1 MADDFDFGFSAVST
15 EEFKKTQPTEVKVQ
29 KPTVSTNEFKELK
42 SKIDSIANLIQT
54 LGDKDDTSLFD
65 ETGEK
70 ISRLETKVDKILEI
84 ESTQIASALSEQGNS
99 ILAVIDEVEERK
111 GELDEKFSGK
121 LKELESLVIPMLRGL
136 MKNAEKEYIY
146 WPNRTPIL
154 EKQIEKVY
162 SITRP
167 E

>member
-15 EEFKKTQPTEVKVQ
+15 EEFTKSQTTTEVQ
-29 KPTVSTNEFKELK
+29 PSAVSSDEFDELK
-42 SKIDSIANLIQT
+42 KKMDSITSLIQT
-54 LGDKDDTSLFD
+54 LGDKEDTSLFD

-70 ISRLETKVDKILEI
+70 ITRLETKVDKILAM
-84 ESTQIASALSEQGNS
+84 ESSQVASALEEQGSS
-99 ILAVIDEVEERK
+99 IRAVIDEVEERK
-111 GELDEKFSGK
+111 GELNEKFSGK
-121 LKELESLVIPMLRGL
+121 LKELESLVIPMLKGL
-136 MKNAEKEYIY
+136 MKNADKEYIY
-146 WPNRTPIL
+146 WPDRTPIL

>member
-15 EEFKKTQPTEVKVQ
+15 DEFKKTQTDTEST
-29 KPTVSTNEFKELK
+29 PSTGVSSEEFDELK
-42 SKIDSIANLIQT
+42 KKMDSISSLIQT
-54 LGDKDDTSLFD
+54 LGDREDTSLFD

-70 ISRLETKVDKILEI
+70 ISRLEGKVDKILEI

-99 ILAVIDEVEERK
+99 IRAVIDEVEERK
-111 GELDEKFSGK
+111 GELNDKFSGK
-121 LKELESLVIPMLRGL
+121 LKELESLVIPMLKGL

-146 WPNRTPIL
+146 WPDRTPIL
-154 EKQIEKVY
+154 EKQIAKVY

>member
-15 EEFKKTQPTEVKVQ
+15 EEFTKSQTTTEVQ
-29 KPTVSTNEFKELK
+29 PSAVSSDEFDELK
-42 SKIDSIANLIQT
+42 KKMDSITSLIQA
-54 LGDKDDTSLFD
+54 LGDKEDTSLFD

-70 ISRLETKVDKILEI
+70 ITRLETKVDKILEI
-84 ESTQIASALSEQGNS
+84 ESTQIASALSEQGSS
-99 ILAVIDEVEERK
+99 IRAVIDEVEERK
-111 GELDEKFSGK
+111 GELDEKYANR
-121 LKELESLVIPMLRGL
+121 LKELESLVIPMLKGL

-146 WPNRTPIL
+146 WPDRTPIL
-154 EKQIEKVY
+154 EKQIAKVY

>member
-15 EEFKKTQPTEVKVQ
+15 EEFTKSQTTTEVQ
-29 KPTVSTNEFKELK
+29 PSAVSSDEFDELK
-42 SKIDSIANLIQT
+42 KKMDSISSLIQA
-54 LGDKDDTSLFD
+54 LGDKEDTSLFD

-70 ISRLETKVDKILEI
+70 ITRLETKVDKILAM
-84 ESTQIASALSEQGNS
+84 ESSQVASALEEQGSS
-99 ILAVIDEVEERK
+99 IRAVIDEVEERK
-111 GELDEKFSGK
+111 GELNEKFSGR
-121 LKELESLVIPMLRGL
+121 LKELESLVIPMLKGL
-136 MKNAEKEYIY
+136 MKNADKEYIY

-162 SITRP
+162 SITRV

>member
-15 EEFKKTQPTEVKVQ
+15 EEFTKSQTTTEVQ
-29 KPTVSTNEFKELK
+29 PSAVSSDEFDELK
-42 SKIDSIANLIQT
+42 KKMDSISSLIQA
-54 LGDKDDTSLFD
+54 LGDKEDTSLFD

-70 ISRLETKVDKILEI
+70 ISRMEEKVDKILAM
-84 ESTQIASALSEQGNS
+84 ESSQVASALEEQGSS
-99 ILAVIDEVEERK
+99 IRAVIDEVEERK
-111 GELDEKFSGK
+111 GELNEKFSGR
-121 LKELESLVIPMLRGL
+121 LKELESLVIPMLKGL
-136 MKNAEKEYIY
+136 MKNADKEYIY

-162 SITRP
+162 SITRV

>member
-15 EEFKKTQPTEVKVQ
+15 DEFKKTQTDTEPT
-29 KPTVSTNEFKELK
+29 PSTGVSSDEFNELK
-42 SKIDSIANLIQT
+42 KKIDSISSLIQT
-54 LGDKDDTSLFD
+54 LGDKEDTSLFD

-70 ISRLETKVDKILEI
+70 ISRLEGKVDKILEM
-84 ESTQIASALSEQGNS
+84 ESSQAVNALTEQGSS
-99 ILAVIDEVEERK
+99 IRAVIDEVEERK
-111 GELDEKFSGK
+111 GELNEKFMGK
-121 LKELESLVIPMLRGL
+121 LKELETLVIPMLKGL

-146 WPNRTPIL
+146 WPDRTPIL
-154 EKQIEKVY
+154 EKQIKKVY